1 MLKYIN
7 KVPAGTFL
15 VPLIISMIFYTFW
28 PDMTRIGG
36 ITEAVFSGDYQN
48 FIVGALCLFSGTGIN
63 LKTVGSMLKRQGV
76 LLIVKFIMALILGLG
91 FLYFIGIEGIWGIS
105 GLAFVVV
112 ISSINPAVYL
122 SIATDYGTLD
132 DQGAYGVTGL
142 FSIPFVP
149 MLIFGI
155 YFSGGISQMDWT
167 PVISTLIPLAIGVAL
182 GNIDQG
188 FKAMFVPGVAASL
201 PLLGWNIG
209 QSSNLFDALESG
221 LYGIILTLFFLLTC
235 LILYFTDTVLLKNDG
250 VIALAMF
257 NVAGLSVS
265 TPAILASMYPAL
277 EGDMVAA
284 TAQVLT
290 ACVLTSILSPILSG
304 RRYTSLYQENR

>member
-1 MLKYIN
+1 MLKFIN
-7 KVPAGTFL
+7 KIPAGTFL
-15 VPLIISMIFYTFW
+15 VPLLLSMLCYTFW

-48 FIVGALCLFSGTGIN
+48 FIVGVLCVFSGTGIN
-63 LKTVGSMLKRQGV
+63 LKTIDKMLKRQGV
-76 LLIVKFIMALILGLG
+76 LLIVKFVVAIVLGLL
-91 FLYFIGIEGIWGIS
+91 FLNFVGLDGVWGIS
-105 GLAFVVV
+105 ALAFVVV
-112 ISSINPAVYL
+112 VASINPAVYL
-122 SIATDYGTLD
+122 GIAKEYGTLD
-132 DQGAYGVTGL
+132 DQGAYGFTGL

-155 YFSGGISQMDWT
+155 YFSGGIAGMDWM
-167 PVISTLIPLAIGVAL
+167 PVISTLIPLGIGIIL
-182 GNIDQG
+182 GNLDSG
-188 FKAMFVPGVAASL
+188 FKDLFVPGVGATL

-221 LYGIILTLFFLLTC
+221 IPGIALTIFFLITC
-235 LILYFTDTVLLKNDG
+235 LALYFTDTLLLKNDG

-265 TPAILASMYPAL
+265 TPAVLAALYPQL
-277 EGDMVAA
+277 QGDMISA

-290 ACVLTSILSPILSG
+290 ACVITSIISPIITG
-304 RRYTSLYQENR
+304 KRHDALYN